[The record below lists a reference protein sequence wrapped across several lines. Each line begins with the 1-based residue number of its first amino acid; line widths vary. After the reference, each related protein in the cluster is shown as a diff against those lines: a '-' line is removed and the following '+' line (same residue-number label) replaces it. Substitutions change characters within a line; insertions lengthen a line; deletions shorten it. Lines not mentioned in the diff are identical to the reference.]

1 MHTCKCNCK
10 VLIGKK
16 AIFKWNK
23 RKSKIIKMSVGI
35 LEHQHVCTVT
45 VIIQKSFIY
54 LYLLFILRWICYLC
68 SLITIKEHKT
78 YNTVDSTASLYTQT
92 APTLLF
98 SIPMCYQ
105 RTNMMFADVCLNR
118 LDKSEFKW
126 GSVEQQ
132 QNIML
137 QMEWKHRNHGLSLGW
152 QINRYSGHSTDWI
165 FVHGP
170 CGSLAYLKV
179 DAALRDWPAL
189 QLWENGKAWWSVGK
203 VHQCCVST
211 YSQLQADLKN
221 LQREKEIRL
230 QTQQKWAI
238 STPTASLD
246 ADWLILSQIWTF
258 SS

>member
-1 MHTCKCNCK
+1 MN
-10 VLIGKK
+10 
-16 AIFKWNK
+16 
-23 RKSKIIKMSVGI
+23 
-35 LEHQHVCTVT
+35 
-45 VIIQKSFIY
+45 
-54 LYLLFILRWICYLC
+54 
-68 SLITIKEHKT
+68 LITSEPVSKNIKHIT
-78 YNTVDSTASLYTQT
+78 QLTAQHHCTLKLLRHCCSAFPCVISVQT
-92 APTLLF
+92 WCLQ
-98 SIPMCYQ
+98 M
-105 RTNMMFADVCLNR
+105 CLNR